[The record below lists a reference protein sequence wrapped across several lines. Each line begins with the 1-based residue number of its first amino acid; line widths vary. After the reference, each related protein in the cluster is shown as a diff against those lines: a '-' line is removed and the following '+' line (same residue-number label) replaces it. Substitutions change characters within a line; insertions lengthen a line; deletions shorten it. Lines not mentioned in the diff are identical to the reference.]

1 MYFFFYHT
9 HPLPHLMRN
18 MICTCIFLFLFVYS
32 FVFMYVFFHR
42 ISRNERER
50 KCTDFVRS
58 FSSSKQGTDDL
69 FIKVSLIVIK
79 FSNYIFYANERT
91 IYTARYITIW
101 LRSANPILYKE
112 RKVLLWRH
120 ARWCN
125 YAFCHTEVIFASQA
139 TESLTLIKTLVD
151 SVCVSVLPIG
161 LWEF

>member
-1 MYFFFYHT
+1 MCIHISFSLCLFF
-9 HPLPHLMRN
+9 
-18 MICTCIFLFLFVYS
+18 CI
-32 FVFMYVFFHR
+32 YVCFFHR